1 VELCER
7 KFDTYFISSAQE
19 IESENEISHFNYH
32 NKKMCVTQ
40 NWLNTKKSIKIIL
53 TSGASCPDSAVDEV
67 LDKVLSYFENV
78 KSKES
83 VLQQM
88 SV

>member
-1 VELCER
+1 
-7 KFDTYFISSAQE
+7 
-19 IESENEISHFNYH
+19 
-32 NKKMCVTQ
+32 MCTTK

-67 LDKVLSYFENV
+67 MDKVLSYFENV
-78 KSKES
+78 KSKEA
-83 VLQQM
+83 VLQQI